1 MIQFH
6 AGTGPDS
13 QAIGIALE
21 EMYLNYTV
29 APGRAPVPVAV
40 VGQARMPDA
49 HNILMSLAHMTRR
62 FLPVDPAA
70 AAPWLLKAAP
80 SLEALEAALAASDY
94 ILGPYTV
101 ADMAMYPRH
110 AFGTDLP
117 PATSAWRD
125 RLRLRPAVGRGMGVI
140 PG

>member
-6 AGTGPDS
+6 AGMGPDS

-21 EMYLNYTV
+21 EMYLNYVV
-29 APGRAPVPVAV
+29 APARAPVPVAV

-49 HNILMSLAHMTRR
+49 HNILMSLAHMTRK
-62 FLPVDPAA
+62 FLPADPPA

-80 SLEALEAALAASDY
+80 PLEALEAALSANEF

-110 AFGTDLP
+110 AFATDLP
-117 PATSAWRD
+117 PATAAWRD
-125 RLRLRPAVGRGMGVI
+125 RLRLRPEVGRGMGVVA
-140 PG
+140 G